1 MIISTGLDGLLS
13 AALLHHHLGWEV
25 TGYCDR
31 ATLWLSD
38 QARENREKLVWVD
51 LDICHP
57 KALSLGRH
65 VLTSSSGSPGL
76 RTPRGGYAQGQGR
89 IPTVLEHIC
98 NPNLLAGVSAENFPQ
113 RYPFSTI
120 IFLLWLHD
128 IAIRRDLVARL
139 LVLHATAT
147 WMTLQR
153 DGANGAQWQTRLPGY
168 DWPWLF
174 AQVDTELF
182 ERRMRDQLYAPLE
195 RLAALDISG
204 RHRSRH
210 LQLHRGRL
218 RFNPDWD
225 EDVFLKVGGFIGTHL
240 KWSPP
245 YPPHL
250 THRIDGQRKTAALRD
265 LQSKDFP
272 ASLVRQG
279 VFSYTISPQNKVNFA
294 FINF

>member
-25 TGYCDR
+25 TGYYDR

-51 LDICHP
+51 LDICRP
-57 KALSLGRH
+57 KARSLGRH
-65 VLTSSSGSPGL
+65 VLTSSSG
-76 RTPRGGYAQGQGR
+76 

-98 NPNLLAGVSAENFPQ
+98 NPNLLAGVGAENFPQ

-210 LQLHRGRL
+210 LQLHRGRRADYL
-218 RFNPDWD
+218 FGTGHRRRD
-225 EDVFLKVGGFIGTHL
+225 E
-240 KWSPP
+240 
-245 YPPHL
+245 
-250 THRIDGQRKTAALRD
+250 
-265 LQSKDFP
+265 
-272 ASLVRQG
+272 
-279 VFSYTISPQNKVNFA
+279 
-294 FINF
+294 